1 MANKRKY
8 PKKNKRFNISL
19 DPRIWQ
25 AAKKQA
31 FKEGISLAYYV
42 VEAITSYTTWLRIAD
57 QQAAVIDQLDEANAD
72 LQQIKELRLKLQ
84 KEEKM
89 KKKVARWRVTMS
101 RKKPRFPGMLRKKRN
116 NQQGTEN
123 EGGKT

>member
-101 RKKPRFPGMLRKKRN
+101 RKKRRFPGMLRKKRN
-116 NQQGTEN
+116 NQQGTES